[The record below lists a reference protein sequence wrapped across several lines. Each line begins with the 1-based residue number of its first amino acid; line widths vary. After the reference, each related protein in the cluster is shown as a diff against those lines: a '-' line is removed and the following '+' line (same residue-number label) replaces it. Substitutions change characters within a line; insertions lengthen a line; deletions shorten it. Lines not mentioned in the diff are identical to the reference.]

1 MDRERRNNLRKVI
14 HECRKLL
21 EDEIAR
27 RLAYYGI
34 MADGQFLDLAKL
46 PHLTDQEWETRRRLE
61 QAIEK
66 EALGKLTKSEAV
78 KRYIHH
84 VGFTY
89 LNRFAA
95 LRAMEVRGSIKKE
108 TIVRRDGYGGRSLR
122 ERDIAES
129 NPHLTPE
136 QVLKESLIQAFQEV
150 GEEIKVLFDIN
161 NEYSLVFPE
170 TRACLELIRLLTEE
184 VTDEDWHQDDVI
196 GWIYQY
202 FNSEARKEFR
212 KARQKPRAD
221 DIPVIN
227 QFYTPD
233 WIVKALV
240 DNTLGRL
247 WLEMHP
253 DSKIRDFCTYFVPL
267 KEKPPDREIKRVRDI
282 KVLDPACGSGHFL
295 VYAFDLLY
303 HMYME
308 DEPETSPSEVPALI
322 LENNLFGI
330 DIDLRSVQLAALS
343 LYLKAKTYSPS
354 LEIRGMNLVCADVR
368 ITDSEQRLEFLKR
381 FEDDLA
387 LQHIFARLFEELE
400 YTYEIGSLL
409 KVRIPFE
416 RLFQEHV
423 SEKGRQARL
432 SLPLTGQAEFGGKGL
447 AGQTKFAFSRSS
459 DSPEALLTLV
469 IPKERTIEEMLDE
482 LRFFERESI
491 EAQDMGRL
499 LFATEAEKSV
509 GLLSL
514 LSQRYDVVLMN
525 PPYGDMP
532 ARTKEYLRK
541 NYPRTHFDYYAAF
554 IEQAVELCRPKGFVG
569 MLTSSTFL
577 LLRWFQR
584 LREEILW
591 KEAVPE
597 ILLDLG
603 TGVLDIAWAQWSA
616 TVVRRLTLP
625 SSEEIE
631 RHECVFFRL
640 KAFTDEQSKVSA
652 FEESLEAW
660 KIKRSND
667 LIYVV
672 PMSELRQIPG
682 TRYAYWSSSTLRSL
696 FVRYPPLDKDV
707 ARKPRQA
714 KIADVK
720 VGLQTGDDA
729 QFLRFFWEVDSET
742 LAANAKDTH
751 LGKKW
756 VPYSRGTWLSPF
768 YEGISLVVNWE
779 NEGKDLKQF
788 AKTTGKPR
796 IQNENFYFREG
807 LTWMTSP
814 QMGTIIKGTLKRLN
828 IRRLPSGC
836 IFASNNAAVFL
847 PKGLL
852 WDTLGLLNS
861 SIVYYLMRM
870 QEPRTL
876 GVGSLASVPF
886 PTEAD
891 LSKVAALAKEYHDL
905 LREWETV
912 DETSPIFAEPW
923 ILQLIHTFESAQMPI
938 TGHPHAKEFRRTEW
952 DIVKQIWTVKGS
964 KEMPLR
970 QLAELCLSRQQM
982 LRKRSEK
989 IEKEIDGEV
998 YRIYKISK
1006 EDINLIERELGLQ
1019 GNIAGNEETQTVDN
1033 AQIIEHI
1040 ERMLSYFVKRAME
1053 SDEDGIVPF
1062 EEMFPDNL
1070 TNKVRELIA
1079 ENFGADQV
1087 DRVEQE
1093 LYQLLGVTLKEWLAQ
1108 RYFDF
1113 HVSLYKNRPIFWQL
1127 ASYRYGRSRGPPGI
1141 FSCFI
1146 HYHRLTRD
1154 TIPKIRAFYLERVKE
1169 ALTREKEHLLRVLE
1183 AARATGDGPRIN
1195 RLSKVYESTLS
1206 KIDELERFEAALL
1219 SVHNPRRDKKVLPK
1233 KAKWV
1238 DKAIAE
1244 VRNNGWNPIIDYGVR
1259 VNIEPLKEAK
1269 LLHPAADRV
1278 R

>member
-21 EDEIAR
+21 EDEITK

-46 PHLTDQEWETRRRLE
+46 PHLTDQEWKIRCRLE

-95 LRAMEVRGSIKKE
+95 LRAMEVRELLKKE
-108 TIVRRDGYGGRSLR
+108 TIIRRDKYGGRSLR
-122 ERDIAES
+122 ERDVAES
-129 NPHLTPE
+129 NPHLAPE
-136 QVLKESLIQAFQEV
+136 QVLKESLVEAFQEV
-150 GEEIKVLFDIN
+150 GEEIKVLFDMN

-170 TRACLELIRLLTEE
+170 TRACIELISLLTEE
-184 VTDEDWHQDDVI
+184 VSEDDWKQDDVI

-202 FNSEARKEFR
+202 FNSEARKQFR
-212 KARQKPRAD
+212 KAKRKPRGD

-240 DNTLGRL
+240 DNTLGRS

-253 DSKIRDFCTYFVPL
+253 DSKIEEFCTYFVPL
-267 KEKPPDREIKRVRDI
+267 KDKPSVREVKRVRDI

-303 HMYME
+303 QMYLE
-308 DEPETSPSEVPALI
+308 DEPEIPPSEIPALI

-343 LYLKAKTYSPS
+343 LYLKAKTLSRS
-354 LEIRGMNLVCADVR
+354 LKIRGMNVVCADVR
-368 ITDSEQRLEFLKR
+368 IADSEQRLEFLKR
-381 FEDDLA
+381 FEDDPA

-400 YTYEIGSLL
+400 FTYEIGSLL
-409 KVRIPFE
+409 KVRVLFE
-416 RLFQEHV
+416 QLFQERV

-432 SLPLTGQAEFGGKGL
+432 SLPLTGQSKFGIKGL
-447 AGQTKFAFSRSS
+447 AGQTKFAFSKSS
-459 DSPEALLTLV
+459 ESPLTLV

-482 LRFFERESI
+482 LRSFERESI

-514 LSQRYDVVLMN
+514 LSQRYDAVLMN

-532 ARTKEYLRK
+532 ARTKEYLRT

-554 IEQAVELCRPKGFVG
+554 MEQAIELCQSRGYIG

-603 TGVLDIAWAQWSA
+603 TSVLDIAWAQWAA
-616 TVVRRLTLP
+616 TVVRRLTP
-625 SSEEIE
+625 TDSEEIE
-631 RHECVFFRL
+631 KHKCIFFRL
-640 KAFTDEQSKVSA
+640 KAFADEQSKVSA
-652 FEESLEAW
+652 FEGSLEAW
-660 KIKRSND
+660 KAKRADD

-672 PMSELRQIPG
+672 PMSELKQIPG

-696 FVRYPPLDKDV
+696 FVRYPPLDRDV
-707 ARKPRQA
+707 SRKPRQA

-720 VGLQTGDDA
+720 VGLQTGEDA
-729 QFLRFFWEVDSET
+729 QFLRFFWEVRSKT
-742 LAANAKDTH
+742 LAGNVEDTR

-788 AKTTGKPR
+788 AEKTGKPR
-796 IQNENFYFREG
+796 IQNENFYFHEG

-814 QMGTIIKGTLKRLN
+814 QMGTIIKGTLKRIN

-836 IFASNNAAVFL
+836 IFASNNAGVFL
-847 PKGLL
+847 PKELL
-852 WDTLGLLNS
+852 WSTLGLLNS

-876 GVGSLASVPF
+876 GTGSLASLPF
-886 PTEAD
+886 PLKAD
-891 LSKVAALAKEYHDL
+891 LSKVASLAQEYHDL
-905 LREWETV
+905 SREWETG
-912 DETSPIFAEPW
+912 DETSPTFAEPW
-923 ILQLIHTFESAQMPI
+923 ILQVIHGFESAKMPI
-938 TGHPHAKEFRRTEW
+938 TGHPHVIEFHQTEW
-952 DIVKQIWTVKGS
+952 DIVKQMWTIQGS
-964 KEMPLR
+964 KEMSLR
-970 QLAELCLSRQQM
+970 QLAKLCLSCQQM
-982 LRKRSEK
+982 LRKRLEK
-989 IEKEIDGEV
+989 IEKEIDDNA
-998 YRIYKISK
+998 YRVYKISK
-1006 EDINLIERELGLQ
+1006 EDINLIERELGLK
-1019 GNIAGNEETQTVDN
+1019 GSVGRDEETRTIDE

-1040 ERMLSYFVKRAME
+1040 ERMLSYFVKRAIE
-1053 SDEDGIVPF
+1053 SDEDGIVPLD
-1062 EEMFPDNL
+1062 EMFPDNL
-1070 TNKVRELIA
+1070 TSKVRQLIA
-1079 ENFGADQV
+1079 ENFGTDHV

-1093 LYQLLGVTLKEWLAQ
+1093 LYQLLGIALKEWLAQ
-1108 RYFDF
+1108 RYFEF
-1113 HVSLYKNRPIFWQL
+1113 HVSFYKNRPIFWQL
-1127 ASYRYGRSRGPPGI
+1127 TSYRHGHSRGPPGV
-1141 FSCFI
+1141 FSCFV
-1146 HYHRLTRD
+1146 HYHKLKRVE
-1154 TIPKIRAFYLERVKE
+1154 TISKIQAFYLERVKE
-1169 ALTREKEHLLRVLE
+1169 ALTREKEHLTRVLE
-1183 AARATGDGPRIN
+1183 AARATGDGQRIN
-1195 RLSKVYESTLS
+1195 RLSKVYEDTVS
-1206 KIDELERFEAALL
+1206 KIEELERFEAALL
-1219 SVHNPRRDKKVLPK
+1219 TVHNPRKDKKVLPR

-1238 DKAIAE
+1238 DRAIAE
-1244 VRNNGWNPIIDYGVR
+1244 VRDNGWSPIIDYGVR